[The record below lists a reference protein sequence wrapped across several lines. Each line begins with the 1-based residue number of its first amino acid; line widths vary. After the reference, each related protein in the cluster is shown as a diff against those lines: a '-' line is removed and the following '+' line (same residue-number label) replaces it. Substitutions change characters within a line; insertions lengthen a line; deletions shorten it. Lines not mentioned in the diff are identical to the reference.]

1 MAESTSKFSVAV
13 RIGTYLLTFSA
24 SRLTGGVLLP
34 RGVLYL
40 LCGVGIVLIA
50 RPAFCHA
57 AHAAARLLSWMGWP
71 REPF

>member
-1 MAESTSKFSVAV
+1 MGESTSKFSVGV

-24 SRLTGGVLLP
+24 SKLTGAVLLP

-50 RPAFCHA
+50 RPAFCNA